1 MSDININLEE
11 GFLTQQ
17 TEKADNYDAII
28 IVPPCAG
35 SNIITMYN
43 IEHFMNE
50 GVYIP
55 SDDIKKVTPTSITH
69 SLEITCQ
76 ATRGSYYS
84 YH

>member
-1 MSDININLEE
+1 MNDININLDE

-17 TEKADNYDAII
+17 VEHTDNSDNHEVII

-43 IEHFMNE
+43 LESFMND

-55 SDDIKKVTPTSITH
+55 SDDIKKV
-69 SLEITCQ
+69 SLL
-76 ATRGSYYS
+76 S
-84 YH
+84 

>member
-1 MSDININLEE
+1 MNDININLDE

-17 TEKADNYDAII
+17 VEHTDNSDSREVII

-43 IEHFMNE
+43 IESFMND

-55 SDDIKKVTPTSITH
+55 SDDIKKV
-69 SLEITCQ
+69 SLL
-76 ATRGSYYS
+76 S
-84 YH
+84 